1 MGAFSPGSDGGE
13 QRRDPRF
20 PAWIEATLHRAAT
33 QDWQE
38 AMIVDVSLGGAGVQV
53 FAPLQNAVAGE
64 VMLLTFEWRLRFC
77 ELECTL
83 VGQSDGSIHPLVHLQ
98 WADLSWK
105 SVRQLQLMANYLRD
119 AA

>member
-1 MGAFSPGSDGGE
+1 MDRGDASSCGNAGLARSDDCG
-13 QRRDPRF
+13 RVP
-20 PAWIEATLHRAAT
+20 W
-33 QDWQE
+33 
-38 AMIVDVSLGGAGVQV
+38 GAGVQV
-53 FAPLQNAVAGE
+53 FAPLQNAVPGE